1 MNVAPHANKDI
12 IKHFGSYWE
21 ELRNLMSLKKQDIFM
36 EEFELPPELLNR
48 FEINTKPNILMQKFQ
63 NDVGFDRQN
72 FDAMSITSAVKPKIS
87 QDEISGSTGLT
98 NIGVRASVLT
108 KASNDNAQH
117 A

>member
-1 MNVAPHANKDI
+1 
-12 IKHFGSYWE
+12 
-21 ELRNLMSLKKQDIFM
+21 MSLKKQDIFM

-87 QDEISGSTGLT
+87 
-98 NIGVRASVLT
+98 
-108 KASNDNAQH
+108 
-117 A
+117 